1 MITYKVTLCKGL
13 STYGIIA
20 TDSDGV
26 IEEIPDI
33 SVNREAVYELAK
45 LMNREQLSLVH
56 FREAVED
63 FLVRVY

>member
-20 TDSDGV
+20 TGSDGV
-26 IEEIPDI
+26 IDEIPDI
-33 SVNREAVYELAK
+33 SADREAVYELAE

-56 FREAVED
+56 FRDAIED